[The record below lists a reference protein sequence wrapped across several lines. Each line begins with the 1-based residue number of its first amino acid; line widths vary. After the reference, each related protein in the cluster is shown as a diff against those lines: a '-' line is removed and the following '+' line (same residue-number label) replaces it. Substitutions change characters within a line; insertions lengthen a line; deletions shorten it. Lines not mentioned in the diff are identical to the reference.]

1 MKQFKVTLLINHRR
15 TEVIL
20 GGANLAGV
28 WSTAKTMFKKEQVL
42 SVVEIK

>member
-1 MKQFKVTLLINHRR
+1 MKQFKVVLLINHRR

-28 WSTAKTMFKKEQVL
+28 YAVARSMFKKEQVL
-42 SVVEIK
+42 SVIEIK